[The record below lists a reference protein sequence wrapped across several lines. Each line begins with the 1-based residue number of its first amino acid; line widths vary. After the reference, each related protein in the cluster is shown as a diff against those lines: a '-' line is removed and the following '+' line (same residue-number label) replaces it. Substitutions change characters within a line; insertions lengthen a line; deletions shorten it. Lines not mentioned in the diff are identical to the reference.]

1 MAIIIAL
8 YALPIWLIFF
18 KFNLLPWTRSAKIL
32 VSVIGLVIVLVV
44 VGALNTKTP
53 SGRISIIAHVVEVA
67 SPVGGTIASIPV
79 EANQLIKAGTIL
91 FEIDPVPYQASLDQ
105 ANAEL
110 TIAELN
116 YDRRKELSDKKSS
129 AISQMDLD
137 QALATLNGAQ
147 ASKDL
152 AQYNLD
158 QTTVRASSDG
168 IVASV
173 RVSVGDQARAMVAVM
188 PFIRTDSL
196 TISGV
201 FSQNGLNA
209 MPIGAPLKIA
219 FDRNPGQVFESI
231 VEGISPGTSS
241 GQVTG
246 GSNLLSALDIG
257 DSSDALVLLAW
268 PENLDRSVASAGWVG
283 TATVIGPEAGAIGV
297 LATVLFYIKLLGT
310 YL

>member
-53 SGRISIIAHVVEVA
+53 SGRVSIIAHVVEVA

-209 MPIGAPLKIA
+209 MPIGAPLKMA
-219 FDRNPGQVFESI
+219 FDRNLGQVFESI
-231 VEGISPGTSS
+231 VRVSHRA
-241 GQVTG
+241 
-246 GSNLLSALDIG
+246 LLQDKS
-257 DSSDALVLLAW
+257 
-268 PENLDRSVASAGWVG
+268 RVAP
-283 TATVIGPEAGAIGV
+283 I
-297 LATVLFYIKLLGT
+297 Y
-310 YL
+310 